1 MSVKG
6 GRPSEG
12 PSRASRVLCGPGL
25 PSPCPAPSL
34 RAWADAASPAL
45 VSCPSALVAS
55 LFGLEAALTL
65 KSGEK
70 LERKNRVVLLSL

>member
-1 MSVKG
+1 MSREGVPVR
-6 GRPSEG
+6 GRAGRAGSSVAQV
-12 PSRASRVLCGPGL
+12 SRHRVLHH
-25 PSPCPAPSL
+25 PSG
-34 RAWADAASPAL
+34 ADAASPAL

-70 LERKNRVVLLSL
+70 LERKNRVILLSL